1 MVTIMKRLNIYV
13 YMATELS
20 NTVVMLHS
28 QNVGRMGQTEKKKP
42 LECSYIIPR
51 WLALMLTLYS
61 DQIHSLL

>member
-28 QNVGRMGQTEKKKP
+28 QNVGRMGQTEKKTFGVF
-42 LECSYIIPR
+42 IH
-51 WLALMLTLYS
+51 YS
-61 DQIHSLL
+61 KVVSPNANLVLRPDP